1 MTPTGPRADALVPGT
16 GAGELL
22 VTDVPL
28 SFWGGVDPLT
38 GEVVDRHHP
47 LSGTSVAGRVL
58 ALPGGRGSCTG
69 SAVLLELVANGVAP
83 AALLVVEREEILS
96 LGAIVADV
104 LFGRSLP
111 VCRIAADALARLP
124 DGAPARV
131 EDGVVLVGDAAGGP
145 SAKGS
150 PGTDADDPGTASDA
164 VTDASATDA
173 PAGIEL
179 SELDRALLDGAH
191 GEAAALAM
199 RVVLR
204 TAVLQGAERLLDV
217 TRVHVDGCIYT
228 GPASLAFAHRLV
240 GLGARVRVPTTLNA
254 LSVDRRRW
262 QDQGIDPAF
271 ATPAEALAD
280 AYLAM
285 GAEPTYTCA
294 PYLLDGAPEPGEQIA
309 WAESNA
315 VAYANGVLGART
327 QKYPDFLDACI
338 ALTGR
343 APATGAHLDAGRL
356 PTLRVEVAPPAD
368 PDDAFWP
375 LLGHAIGQAAGARV
389 PLVVG
394 LEHASPSP
402 DDLKGFAAAFATTAS
417 APTFHL
423 ARVTPEAAGVAGAS
437 IDAAP
442 VRIGPDDVARV
453 RRDLDTASP
462 DARIDV
468 VCLGN
473 LHFSAAECARLA
485 RLLKG
490 RTKATGVELVVTLGR
505 AVHASAAAA
514 GDVDRLERFG
524 ARLVTDTC
532 WCMLG
537 EPVIPPAA
545 RTLMTNSAKYA
556 HYAPGLTGRAV
567 RFGSLAEC
575 VEAACGA
582 DERATPRS
590 GGSVG

>member
-1 MTPTGPRADALVPGT
+1 MKTSMRLSGHPLVPGT
-16 GAGELL
+16 GAGRLL
-22 VTDVPL
+22 VTGVPL

-38 GEVVDRHHP
+38 GEIVDRHHP
-47 LSGTSVAGRVL
+47 LCGASVAGRTL

-83 AALLVVEREEILS
+83 TALLVVEREEILS
-96 LGAIVADV
+96 LGAIVADA
-104 LFGRSLP
+104 LYGRSLP
-111 VCRIAADALARLP
+111 VCRIGADELARLP

-131 EDGVVLVGDAAGGP
+131 EGGTVLVGDAAAGIPERDTRGSGTDGGP
-145 SAKGS
+145 GFE
-150 PGTDADDPGTASDA
+150 PDAAPEVVLDD
-164 VTDASATDA
+164 
-173 PAGIEL
+173 
-179 SELDRALLDGAH
+179 LDRALLDGAH

-204 TAVLQGAERLLDV
+204 MAELQGAERLLDV

-228 GPASLAFAHRLV
+228 GPASLAFARRLV

-262 QDQGIDPAF
+262 RAQGIEPAF
-271 ATPAEALAD
+271 GNAAEALAD

-294 PYLLDGAPEPGEQIA
+294 PYLLDGAPVPGEQIA

-356 PTLRVEVAPPAD
+356 PTLRVEVEPPHD
-368 PDDAFWP
+368 VDDAFWP
-375 LLGHAIGQAAGARV
+375 LLGHAVGEAAGARV

-394 LEHASPSP
+394 LEGASPST
-402 DDLKGFAAAFATTAS
+402 DDLKAFAAAFATTAS

-423 ARVTPEAAGVAGAS
+423 AGITPEADGVAGAP
-437 IDAAP
+437 IDAPP
-442 VRIGPDDVARV
+442 VRLDPDAIARV
-453 RRDLDTASP
+453 RRALDTAAP
-462 DARIDV
+462 DARVDV

-473 LHFSAAECARLA
+473 PHFSAAECARLA
-485 RLLKG
+485 ELLDG
-490 RTKATGVELVVTLGR
+490 RTKAPDVELVVTLGR
-505 AVHASAAAA
+505 TVHGRAAAA

-537 EPVIPPAA
+537 EPVVPPAA
-545 RTLMTNSAKYA
+545 RTLVTNSAKYA
-556 HYAPGLTGRAV
+556 QYAPGLTGRAV
-567 RFGSLAEC
+567 RFGSLTEC
-575 VEAACGA
+575 ADAACGGP
-582 DERATPRS
+582 EP
-590 GGSVG
+590 

>member
-1 MTPTGPRADALVPGT
+1 MTPSMRLSGHPLVPGA
-16 GAGELL
+16 GAGPLL

-38 GEVVDRHHP
+38 GEIVDRHHP
-47 LSGTSVAGRVL
+47 LSGASVAGRVF

-83 AALLVVEREEILS
+83 AALVVAEREEILS

-111 VCRIAADALARLP
+111 VCRVGADELARLP
-124 DGAPARV
+124 AGVRARV
-131 EDGVVLVGDAAGGP
+131 EGPVVLVGEALDGASARNGPDVGGGP
-145 SAKGS
+145 GV
-150 PGTDADDPGTASDA
+150 ASDA
-164 VTDASATDA
+164 VPEVTLSA
-173 PAGIEL
+173 
-179 SELDRALLDGAH
+179 LDRALLDGAH

-204 TAVLQGAERLLDV
+204 MAGLQGAERLLDV

-228 GPASLAFAHRLV
+228 GPASLAFARRLV

-262 QDQGIDPAF
+262 RAQGVEPAF
-271 ATPAEALAD
+271 ATSAEALAD

-294 PYLLDGAPEPGEQIA
+294 PYLLDGAPAPGEQIA

-327 QKYPDFLDACI
+327 QKYPDFLDACV

-356 PTLRVEVAPPAD
+356 PTLRVEIAPPTD
-368 PDDAFWP
+368 VDDAFWP
-375 LLGHAIGQAAGARV
+375 LLGHAVGEAAGARA

-394 LEHASPSP
+394 LETASPST
-402 DDLKGFAAAFATTAS
+402 DDLKAFAAAFATTAS

-423 ARVTPEAAGVAGAS
+423 AGTTPEAAGVAGAP
-437 IDAAP
+437 IGAAT
-442 VRIGPDDVARV
+442 VRIGPDDLARV
-453 RRDLDTASP
+453 RRALDTASP
-462 DARIDV
+462 DARVDV

-473 LHFSAAECARLA
+473 PHFSAAECARLA
-485 RLLKG
+485 HLLDG
-490 RTKATGVELVVTLGR
+490 RAKAPDVELVVTLGR
-505 AVHASAAAA
+505 AVHERAAAA

-537 EPVIPPAA
+537 EPVIPPSA

-575 VEAACGA
+575 ADAACGGA
-582 DERATPRS
+582 GP
-590 GGSVG
+590 

>member
-1 MTPTGPRADALVPGT
+1 MTPSMRLSGHPLVPGA
-16 GAGELL
+16 GAGPLL

-38 GEVVDRHHP
+38 GEIVDRHHP
-47 LSGTSVAGRVL
+47 LSGASVAGRVF

-83 AALLVVEREEILS
+83 AALVVAEREEILS

-111 VCRIAADALARLP
+111 VCRVGADELARLP
-124 DGAPARV
+124 AGVRARV
-131 EDGVVLVGDAAGGP
+131 EGGVVLVGEAAGGP
-145 SAKGS
+145 SAGGS
-150 PGTDADDPGTASDA
+150 REPDAEHPGTGSDA
-164 VTDASATDA
+164 VTDASA
-173 PAGIEL
+173 GIEL
-179 SELDRALLDGAH
+179 AELDRALLDGAH
-191 GEAAALAM
+191 GAAAALAM

-204 TAVLQGAERLLDV
+204 MAGLQGAERLLDV
-217 TRVHVDGCIYT
+217 TRAHVDGCIYT
-228 GPASLAFAHRLV
+228 GPASLAFARRLV

-254 LSVDRRRW
+254 LSVDRRGWRA
-262 QDQGIDPAF
+262 QGVEPAF
-271 ATPAEALAD
+271 ATSAEALAD

-294 PYLLDGAPEPGEQIA
+294 PYLLDGAPAPGEQIA

-327 QKYPDFLDACI
+327 HKYPDFLDACV

-356 PTLRVEVAPPAD
+356 PTLRVEIAPPTD
-368 PDDAFWP
+368 VDDAFWP
-375 LLGHAIGQAAGARV
+375 LLGHAVGEAAGARA

-394 LEHASPSP
+394 LERASPST
-402 DDLKGFAAAFATTAS
+402 DDLKAFAAAFATTAS

-423 ARVTPEAAGVAGAS
+423 AGVTPEAVGVADAPIGA
-437 IDAAP
+437 AT
-442 VRIGPDDVARV
+442 VRIGPDDLARV
-453 RRDLDTASP
+453 RRALDTATP
-462 DARIDV
+462 DARVDV

-473 LHFSAAECARLA
+473 PHFSAAECARLA
-485 RLLKG
+485 HLLDG
-490 RTKATGVELVVTLGR
+490 RAKAPDVELVVTLGR
-505 AVHASAAAA
+505 AVHERAAAA
-514 GDVDRLERFG
+514 GDVHRLERFG

-537 EPVIPPAA
+537 EPVIPPVA

-575 VEAACGA
+575 ADAACG
-582 DERATPRS
+582 TPGR
-590 GGSVG
+590 